1 MKTIQIGSTNLTTS
15 AVALGVM
22 RIADKTSEEAQKI
35 VETAI
40 ASGINF
46 FDTADIYGSGQSSI
60 VFGQALKDAGV
71 KRDKIFIQSKAGII
85 LPNGQINGDGETG
98 PRFDF
103 SYDHLIASVDI
114 ELERLQTDYLDTF
127 LLHRPDTL
135 VDINELARAFTDLK
149 TAGKVHHFGVS
160 NMNPYQIALIQNAL
174 GEEKLQIDQLQ
185 FGIMHTNMIDSELHV
200 NMNDAAS
207 VDHDGG
213 ILSYTRLH
221 NLTIQA
227 WSPFQ
232 FGFFEGVFIDNEK
245 FPELNQTLKKLAS
258 KYDVSKSAIA
268 VAWILHHPANMQVI
282 IGSMTPSRIIDMTKL
297 DFQLTNQEWYDVYMA
312 AGNTLP

>member
-1 MKTIQIGSTNLTTS
+1 
-15 AVALGVM
+15 
-22 RIADKTSEEAQKI
+22 
-35 VETAI
+35 
-40 ASGINF
+40 
-46 FDTADIYGSGQSSI
+46 
-60 VFGQALKDAGV
+60 
-71 KRDKIFIQSKAGII
+71 
-85 LPNGQINGDGETG
+85 
-98 PRFDF
+98 
-103 SYDHLIASVDI
+103 
-114 ELERLQTDYLDTF
+114 
-127 LLHRPDTL
+127 
-135 VDINELARAFTDLK
+135 
-149 TAGKVHHFGVS
+149 
-160 NMNPYQIALIQNAL
+160 
-174 GEEKLQIDQLQ
+174 
-185 FGIMHTNMIDSELHV
+185 MIDSELHV

-213 ILSYTRLH
+213 MLSYTRLH

-245 FPELNQTLKKLAS
+245 FPELNQTLQKLAS

-297 DFQLTNQEWYDVYMA
+297 DFQLTNQEWYDVYTA